1 MSEERECQNMK
12 IEVHLYFHQD
22 STISS
27 QLQQISQKLDAVKI
41 KEDQMD
47 ADIQAI
53 IDQATKNEDAETAAQ
68 AALVALFAKLQA
80 AIAATGSLSAADRTA
95 LQAKVT
101 EMSASA
107 AAVSAAI
114 VANTPAA

>member
-1 MSEERECQNMK
+1 MRLDVFVYQGAPAD
-12 IEVHLYFHQD
+12 V
-22 STISS
+22 
-27 QLQQISQKLDAVKI
+27 KLDQIITLLQAIQI
-41 KEDQMD
+41 KEEQMD

-68 AALVALFAKLQA
+68 TALVALFAKLQA
-80 AIAATGSLSAADRTA
+80 AIAATASLSAADRAT
-95 LQAKVT
+95 LQAKVA
-101 EMSASA
+101 EMTASA